1 MFIVGNLENMKK
13 VYLKIKLFEFLLCKI
28 IIVNIF
34 IYFFLYVYVFIYL
47 KYIDVYVFKEYMFF
61 L

>member
-1 MFIVGNLENMKK
+1 MLIVGNLENMKK
-13 VYLKIKLFEFLLCKI
+13 VHLKIKSSEFPPCKI

-34 IYFFLYVYVFIYL
+34 IYFLLYVYVPIYS
-47 KYIDVYVFKEYMFF
+47 KYIDVHVFKEYMFF